1 MARRDRRPAGTAG
14 GDVVVV
20 LGLFLLAGVVGGVLW
35 SQVVSPA
42 DFTKLA
48 NGGSMG
54 EDELARQFGSDGWF
68 VVIGAVA
75 GFLLGIV
82 LTLWRARDPLLT
94 VVLLVVGGGLAAVVA
109 ATVGHLLGPGST
121 SQALAA
127 AKVGGKVAERL
138 DVGTGAH
145 TGLGWDTLP
154 FYLSW
159 PVGAVLGAVVVLLG
173 GRSDDSASEAE
184 DPHYA

>member
-1 MARRDRRPAGTAG
+1 MPGPDRRPADSAG
-14 GDVVVV
+14 RDVLLV
-20 LGLFLLAGVVGGVLW
+20 LGLFLIAGVLGGVLW
-35 SQVVSPA
+35 AQVVSPA

-48 NGGSMG
+48 SGGSMG
-54 EDELARQFGSDGWF
+54 EDELGRQFGSDGWF

-75 GFLLGIV
+75 GIV
-82 LTLWRARDPLLT
+82 LGLALTAWRTRDPLLT
-94 VVLLVVGGGLAAVVA
+94 VVLLVLGGGLAAAAA

-159 PVGAVLGAVVVLLG
+159 PVGALVGAVVVLLG
-173 GRSDDSASEAE
+173 GRSDDSLSDAE
-184 DPHYA
+184 DAHYA